1 MSLMWGVLKER
12 GAVAD
17 LSEVRQL
24 GSHTERYATGPGRFY
39 ANERVGM
46 GMQRLPTHQRSQ
58 MDHGLMSDAVG
69 NVISFDGRLD
79 NVREIASLLGLDEE
93 LTSDSSIALAAYLR
107 WEEDSFSRLTGDWAL
122 ALWDARKERLILAR
136 DHAGTRTLYFHR
148 GRAAL
153 HWSTH
158 LDTFQSSDL
167 QRQLSERY
175 AASYLACLPVGNR
188 TPFEEILSVRPG
200 HYIILTDEFAAEGQH
215 WSPLVKASIR
225 YGSEREYDE
234 QFLALFGQSVA
245 RRTGLGAPILAH
257 LSGGMDSTSI
267 VCMSDHLRRSADRD
281 ASLLDTISF
290 YDDSEACFNEREYFM
305 VTEAKRGKSGIHL
318 NTAIPIRT
326 FEPVPSQEVRYQVP
340 GADSSSVEQE
350 KLLHQL
356 IWKPGYR
363 IIISGLGGDEVLG
376 GVPTGQPEL
385 ANLLVTGN
393 IVQLLRQSIAWCL
406 ADRSPLLHSLY
417 ETARFSSMLYL
428 TGASHKR
435 MEPPWLSKKLRKCA
449 SPADLERRPILERLR
464 FKPHQL
470 DNAETWSFVMESL
483 PHRHPQ
489 HLFRPEYRYP
499 MLDKELVEFLFS
511 IPREQLVRPGR
522 RRAMMRRALR
532 GIVPAEILERRRKA
546 FVLQGPLRA
555 LQQARG
561 QVDRL
566 WRDSLMAQKG
576 FIDIDVLRHELDRC
590 LRGDA
595 EWSHALTRTIAYE
608 LWLRSRQAAASVSC
622 EYEAPHLSA

>member
-1 MSLMWGVLKER
+1 MSILWGVLKGR
-12 GAVAD
+12 GAVVD
-17 LSEVRQL
+17 QSEIRQL
-24 GSHTERYATGPGRFY
+24 GSRTARYATGPSRFY
-39 ANERVGM
+39 AEGRMGM
-46 GMQRLPTHQRSQ
+46 GVQLGRTHHRSQ
-58 MDHGLMSDAVG
+58 MDQGLVSDTAG
-69 NVISFDGRLD
+69 NVVSFDGRLD
-79 NVREIASLLGLDEE
+79 NVRALASLLDLDEE
-93 LTSDSSIALAAYLR
+93 TTSDSEIALAAYLR
-107 WEEDSFSRLTGDWAL
+107 WEDESFSRLTGDWAL
-122 ALWDARKERLILAR
+122 ALWSARTARLILAR
-136 DHAGTRTLYFHR
+136 DHAGTRTLYFHY
-148 GRAAL
+148 GRAGL
-153 HWSTH
+153 LWSTY

-167 QRQLSERY
+167 ERPLSECY
-175 AASYLACLPVGNR
+175 VASYLACLPTRNR
-188 TPFEEILSVRPG
+188 TPYEDLLSVRPG
-200 HYIILTDEFAAEGQH
+200 HYLIFTDELAAERQH
-215 WSPLVKASIR
+215 WSPLVRTSIR

-245 RRTGLGAPILAH
+245 RRTGPGAPILAH

-290 YDDSEACFNEREYFM
+290 YDDSEASFNEREYFM

-318 NTAIPIRT
+318 NTATPIRT
-326 FEPVPSQEVRYQVP
+326 FEPVPSQEACHQVP

-385 ANLLVTGN
+385 ADLLMTGN
-393 IVQLLRQSIAWCL
+393 IVKLLRQSIAWCL

-417 ETARFSSMLYL
+417 GTARFSSMLYL

-435 MEPPWLSKKLRKCA
+435 MGPPWLSKKLRKCA
-449 SPADLERRPILERLR
+449 SPADLERRPISERLR

-483 PHRHPQ
+483 PHTRPQ

-499 MLDKELVEFLFS
+499 MLDKDLVEFLFS

-532 GIVPAEILERRRKA
+532 GIVPAEILERKRKA

-561 QVDRL
+561 QVDLL

-576 FIDIDVLRHELDRC
+576 FIDVDVLRRELDRC

-595 EWSHALTRTIAYE
+595 EWSQALTRTIAYE
-608 LWLRSRQAAASVSC
+608 LWLRSRQAAASVSVR
-622 EYEAPHLSA
+622 A